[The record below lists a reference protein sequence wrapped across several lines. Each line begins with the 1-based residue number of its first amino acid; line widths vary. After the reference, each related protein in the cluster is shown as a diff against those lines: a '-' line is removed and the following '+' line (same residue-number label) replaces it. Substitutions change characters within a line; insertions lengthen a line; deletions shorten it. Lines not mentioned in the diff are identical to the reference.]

1 MSVTKKELPS
11 EEDFYPDVD
20 DYLAQNTRS
29 ITSKGLE
36 EFILRV
42 RARTGLDEKIAT
54 EITKIFFEEI
64 RSSMLQGDIVT
75 IRGLGK
81 FSVASPK
88 NKTSKKK
95 TFCRFKPYKKLTER
109 LNDKD

>member
-1 MSVTKKELPS
+1 MKKVIPTA
-11 EEDFYPDVD
+11 EEFYPDID
-20 DYLAQNTRS
+20 EYLATNTRS
-29 ITSKGLE
+29 ITSLGLE

-42 RARTGLDEKIAT
+42 RARTGVDEKIAA

-64 RSSMLQGDIVT
+64 RSSMLRGDIVT

-81 FSVASPK
+81 FSISSPK

-95 TFCRFKPYKKLTER
+95 TFASFKPYKKLIGR